1 MFILRQ
7 RWIANTDGSTTIE
20 FVTIFLALIAVIF
33 FVLEMTLYMF
43 FMATLEK
50 AAQAGVRTAV
60 VSEPVVYSAEFD
72 EKRRNAKVSSG
83 IFGISCSHGS
93 SPCVDYGTIECTGS
107 DECVEGDFARILV
120 HIQRISGQVKEDNV
134 TIRYQNVGLGYAG
147 GPVIPLVSVSIS
159 GVQYQT
165 GIFGLLIK
173 NTGVLDTLPSRSASM
188 TGEDLN

>member
-1 MFILRQ
+1 MMFIPRQ
-7 RWIANTDGSTTIE
+7 RWIADTDGSTTIE

-60 VSEPVVYSAEFD
+60 VSTPVAAGIPV
-72 EKRRNAKVSSG
+72 RNGKVSAG

-93 SPCVDYGTIECTGS
+93 APCVDYGTVTCTGTACAS
-107 DECVEGDFARILV
+107 GDFDRIFD
-120 HIQRISGQVKEDNV
+120 HIKSISGQVEPDNI
-134 TIRYQNVGLGYAG
+134 TIRYRNVGLGYAG
-147 GPVIPLVSVSIS
+147 GPVIPLVSLSIS

-165 GIFGLLIK
+165 GIFGLLLT
-173 NTGVLDTLPSRSASM
+173 NAGVLDTLPSRSASM
-188 TGEDLN
+188 TGEDLD